1 MSEGSFPVL
10 ANGTM
15 APGHSD
21 SGLARGPSYK
31 RRPSQSAEPSLQNLG
46 FDDGVNPKI
55 PVGSQPRSVTASL
68 GPSALPDDHTAPEA
82 SMFAE
87 REDSGKRASVV
98 RNHSTRLNRSD
109 TVRSSSGEQYDWA
122 FNRSP
127 LQKLEVAL
135 SGISKEEKRARA
147 LEAERK
153 LKERTATAAAK
164 PVGSPAHE
172 AHARSTTRTHSQ
184 RMVDSRDAP
193 IPTRRE
199 PKKEPKLQLPG
210 DDEKQGNTAPEPEL
224 NFEKVTTSRTN
235 EPPPN
240 DPDSRTLVE
249 SQKAG
254 NKPPVKQVVKGGVV
268 TRRAVSI
275 SHQAEEPRMS
285 PRVSSQAPSRSS
297 HALFAQAALSPAA
310 PQTSRSPKNSSAV
323 EPISRTATQP
333 VATATRGTTGSE
345 IASQQTRQNG
355 HHANPPAAG
364 APNSTAN
371 RDFQNSG
378 ESMVPSSS
386 ENVQRLQTKSKRNTV
401 SFDVPPPTPPP
412 LFEWK
417 AAPIARLEI
426 SDFDFQTLDV
436 NKSKAWWEG
445 GGTQDRRQSRALPKD
460 YQKPPAQKLASNNRF
475 QPLIFLKSGP
485 LLRYSGL
492 RRVRIDGPNGP
503 INKETWRGSILIV
516 TKDSISSYDPP
527 PALRLFSQPMDLL
540 PPPPA
545 QINSEGVKLAPE
557 YIDPTAGLMKLGRD
571 GRPLFVKPVDHTE
584 EELDLSFVENDDGIY
599 EMTPSAVDYRTES
612 LQQPVPANRIHS
624 IDGETIGTYKEVP
637 GVRLY
642 ADSGRDVTF
651 WKFNIEVELGE
662 QQQRVAY
669 RLNQGPALGFWV
681 PAKGQPMNIMFHSGN
696 GFSPGVDSSKLCGPD
711 PLWRDVL
718 NEHQTRPFHVMI
730 GGGDQIFNDKV
741 TAESLHFQEWLKI
754 KDPSEKYG
762 TQLNAEFKAEL
773 ETSYLENYSRWFS
786 QGLFSLANSQIPMVN
801 MWNDHEILEG
811 FGSYPDEFMSSAVIS
826 GLGNIAFKYYL
837 LFQHHSVPE
846 ETEVDE
852 PSWLLG
858 AEPGPYINQRSR
870 HLFMSLGDGITFLGI
885 DCRTERM
892 SDEILS
898 EHTYDLIWDRC
909 HREIARGE
917 TKHLIVLL
925 SIPVAYPRVAMVKN
939 ILNSRRSLGKAGLFG
954 GLVNRHGARIEIYD
968 DHWTA
973 KHHKSERKYLIED
986 LQDLAAEKSIRI
998 TLLSGDVHLAAIGQF
1013 YSNPNLS
1020 IPKDKDYR
1028 YMPNIISSGV
1038 ADMPTTE
1045 MISDTLNRRNQVH
1058 HMDTNTDEDMIP
1070 IFTHDVNNKA
1080 RNNKRLLPRRN
1091 WCSIRAYEP
1100 GATPPTTPES
1110 EPVASP
1116 QEPRPNVLQRTLSL
1130 TRGDR
1135 PQGGLIRR
1143 LSNRARP
1150 PTKDFNLGHAPPARR
1165 MSIDGPFPPAGA
1177 DNSYFPP
1184 GADFRPGPFLR
1195 RPTNLSQKAAKKAA
1209 KRGDDGAGT
1218 FVNLEGGLDVTLNL
1232 ELNPKDP
1239 SGITTP
1245 YKLLIPALWFEGT
1258 EFDPPP
1264 EPVTKGWRKW
1274 LPKRRNVS
1282 SKPSLNDDGAE
1293 DDYSDEEEHDA
1304 HPPAT
1309 KQPQSQ
1315 DERVVASAAVPAPA
1329 PAPATETG
1337 HRHHQPYYDEYDDD
1351 DEEESELFL
1360 EPEPQSRPNVKR
1372 STSIKKWFGR
1382 S

>member
-1 MSEGSFPVL
+1 MSEGSLPVPI
-10 ANGTM
+10 NGAM
-15 APGHSD
+15 VPRHSD
-21 SGLARGPSYK
+21 SGLAPDPSD
-31 RRPSQSAEPSLQNLG
+31 RRQPSQNTNTLQNHG
-46 FDDGVNPKI
+46 IDVEVD
-55 PVGSQPRSVTASL
+55 SQFPASSQSRSVAQAASL
-68 GPSALPDDHTAPEA
+68 GPSALPKDHVASEA
-82 SMFAE
+82 SMSAYH
-87 REDSGKRASVV
+87 EDFENRTSVM
-98 RNHSTRLNRSD
+98 RNHSARLDRSD
-109 TVRSSSGEQYDWA
+109 TVRSSSGEQHDWA

-153 LKERTATAAAK
+153 LKERMATPAAK
-164 PVGSPAHE
+164 SAGSATHE
-172 AHARSTTRTHSQ
+172 VHATSTTRPSPH
-184 RMVDSRDAP
+184 RVNKSRDAP
-193 IPTRRE
+193 IASSRKEHRKESKVRE
-199 PKKEPKLQLPG
+199 NA
-210 DDEKQGNTAPEPEL
+210 DDGKQEKFAPEHEPGPER
-224 NFEKVTTSRTN
+224 VSASRTGVPTLN
-235 EPPPN
+235 GPASYP
-240 DPDSRTLVE
+240 LVE
-249 SQKAG
+249 SQEAG
-254 NKPPVKQVVKGGVV
+254 NKPPIKQVMKGGVV
-268 TRRAVSI
+268 PRRAVSI
-275 SHQAEEPRMS
+275 SYQPGEPRAS
-285 PRVSSQAPSRSS
+285 PQASSQVPTRSS
-297 HALFAQAALSPAA
+297 HALFTQAPISSSPGIAHSPRDAPSVEPSAQAAN
-310 PQTSRSPKNSSAV
+310 Q
-323 EPISRTATQP
+323 PIITTTQKTP
-333 VATATRGTTGSE
+333 GSE
-345 IASQQTRQNG
+345 AVPQQIRQNG
-355 HHANPPAAG
+355 HHVNTPAVVATNLTSNPDLQG
-364 APNSTAN
+364 
-371 RDFQNSG
+371 SG
-378 ESMVPSSS
+378 ESMVPSST

-412 LFEWK
+412 LSEWK
-417 AAPIARLEI
+417 AAPIARLEL

-436 NKSKAWWEG
+436 DKSKAWWEG
-445 GGTQDRRQSRALPKD
+445 GGTKDRRQSRALPKN

-475 QPLIFLKSGP
+475 QPLIFLKAGP

-503 INKETWRGSILIV
+503 VNKETWRGSILIV
-516 TKDSISSYDPP
+516 TKDSISSYDSPP
-527 PALRLFSQPMDLL
+527 TIRLFSQPMELL

-571 GRPLFVKPVDHTE
+571 GRPLYVKPVDHTE
-584 EELDLSFVENDDGIY
+584 EELDLSFIENDDGIY
-599 EMTPSAVDYRTES
+599 EMTPSVVDHRTES

-624 IDGETIGTYKEVP
+624 IDGETTGTYKEIP
-637 GVRLY
+637 GARLY
-642 ADSGRDVTF
+642 ADPGRDVTF
-651 WKFNIEVELGE
+651 WKFNIEIELGE
-662 QQQRVAY
+662 KQQRVAY

-681 PAKGQPMNIMFHSGN
+681 PAKGQSMNIMFHSGN
-696 GFSPGVDSSKLCGPD
+696 GFSPGVDSNKFCGPD

-741 TAESLHFQEWLKI
+741 TAESLHFQEWLRI

-762 TQLNAEFKAEL
+762 TPLNAEFKAEL
-773 ETSYLENYSRWFS
+773 ETSYLDNYSRWFS

-801 MWNDHEILEG
+801 IWNDHEILEG

-837 LFQHHSVPE
+837 LFQHHSVAE

-852 PSWLLG
+852 PSWILG
-858 AEPGPYINQRSR
+858 AEPGPYITHRSR
-870 HLFMSLGDGITFLGI
+870 HLFMSLGDGITFLGL

-898 EHTYDLIWDRC
+898 EHTSDLIWDRC
-909 HREIARGE
+909 HREIVRGE

-939 ILNSRRSLGKAGLFG
+939 ILNSRQSLGKAGLFG
-954 GLVNRHGARIEIYD
+954 GLVNRHAGRIEIFD

-986 LQDLAAEKSIRI
+986 LQDLAAEKSIRVTI
-998 TLLSGDVHLAAIGQF
+998 VSGDVHLAAIGQF
-1013 YSNPNLS
+1013 YSNPSLNMS
-1020 IPKDKDYR
+1020 KDKDYR
-1028 YMPNIISSGV
+1028 YMPNIISSGI

-1070 IFTHDVNNKA
+1070 IFTHDVNSKA

-1100 GATPPTTPES
+1100 GATPPATPDS
-1110 EPVASP
+1110 EPPASP
-1116 QEPRPNVLQRTLSL
+1116 LEPRPNVLQRTLSL
-1130 TRGDR
+1130 NRGDR
-1135 PQGGLIRR
+1135 PQGVGLLRR

-1150 PTKDFNLGHAPPARR
+1150 PTKDLNLARAPPARR
-1165 MSIDGPFPPAGA
+1165 MSMDGPFPPAA
-1177 DNSYFPP
+1177 TNDSYFPP
-1184 GADFRPGPFLR
+1184 PADFRPGPFLR

-1218 FVNLEGGLDVTLNL
+1218 FVNLAGGLAVTLNL

-1258 EFDPPP
+1258 EYDPPAVP
-1264 EPVTKGWRKW
+1264 ITKGWRKW
-1274 LPKRRNVS
+1274 LPMRRNVS

-1293 DDYSDEEEHDA
+1293 DYDSDEDEHDEHQPTLTQSKSPP
-1304 HPPAT
+1304 HP
-1309 KQPQSQ
+1309 QQQ
-1315 DERVVASAAVPAPA
+1315 DNRVIASAPA
-1329 PAPATETG
+1329 PLP
-1337 HRHHQPYYDEYDDD
+1337 RPRQPYYDDYDDD
-1351 DEEESELFL
+1351 EESELFL